1 MRFRKKVKIMKGLS
15 INLSGSG
22 ASLSVG
28 GRGASVTIGKKGTYL
43 NTGIPGTGIYNRQKI
58 SGSSSRSQ
66 STYRNTS
73 SAQNTN
79 YRISL
84 ELDEKGNPILTI
96 IDPNGVIVKDESII
110 RKVKREGQYKENVEK
125 LTNARRQEIED
136 NLKSFIDVYKSTPSV
151 TPEEYAEKKL
161 SYLSPQKY
169 HRKKFNLT
177 EPIIEDIIT
186 SLESE
191 AKQNISSILLWQNK
205 KNRSIFVSENKEQR
219 YQEELEKWKKNQ
231 NEFEAR
237 ENGVEI
243 EQNDL
248 LYQEYQIHKE
258 ELEGYINGDDDYVSN
273 RIESILNEITLTVD
287 FSVEFEYDKENSTL
301 YIDLDLPEIEDLPN
315 EKVNTLST
323 GKISIKE
330 KTQKEKKQ
338 EYATCVCGIAYYFA
352 GLFYNVT
359 SKINIIQISSYTQRT
374 SKKSGKIEDEYI
386 YSIKFDRGV
395 FKGLNIKNIDP
406 VEAVSNFEH
415 IMSITSTFDFK
426 TIVPYK
432 TTNS

>member
-28 GRGASVTIGKKGTYL
+28 GRGASVTIGKKGTYI

-79 YRISL
+79 YHISL

-96 IDPNGVIVKDESII
+96 IDPNGVIVTDESVI
-110 RKVKREGQYKENVEK
+110 RKVKREGQFKENVEK
-125 LTNARRQEIED
+125 LTKNRRKEIED
-136 NLKSFIDVYKSTPSV
+136 NLKSFIDIYKATPTV
-151 TPEEYAEKKL
+151 TPEEYVEKKL
-161 SYLSPQKY
+161 NYLNPEKY
-169 HRKKFNLT
+169 HRKKFNIA
-177 EPIIEDIIT
+177 EPLIEDIT
-186 SLESE
+186 KALEIK
-191 AKQNISSILLWQNK
+191 AKQNISTILFWQNK
-205 KNRSIFVSENKEQR
+205 KKRSLYVSENKEKR
-219 YQEELEKWKKNQ
+219 YQEELEKWEKSK
-231 NEFEAR
+231 NEFEAA
-237 ENGVEI
+237 ENLLEI

-248 LYQEYQIHKE
+248 LYQEYQILKE
-258 ELEGYINGDDDYVSN
+258 ELEGYINGNDDYVSN
-273 RIESILNEITLTVD
+273 KIESILNEITLTVD
-287 FSVEFEYDKENSTL
+287 FSVDFEYDKEKSTL

-315 EKVNTLST
+315 EKVNTLSS

-338 EYATCVCGIAYYFA
+338 EYATCVCGIAYYFT

-359 SKINIIQISSYTQRT
+359 SKINTVQISGYTQRI
-374 SKKSGKIEDEYI
+374 SKKSGKTEDEYI

-395 FKGLNIKNIDP
+395 FKNLNIKNIDP

-415 IMSITSTFDFK
+415 IISITSTFDFK
-426 TIVPYK
+426 TIVPIK
-432 TTNS
+432 

>member
-395 FKGLNIKNIDP
+395 FKGLYI
-406 VEAVSNFEH
+406 
-415 IMSITSTFDFK
+415 
-426 TIVPYK
+426 
-432 TTNS
+432 